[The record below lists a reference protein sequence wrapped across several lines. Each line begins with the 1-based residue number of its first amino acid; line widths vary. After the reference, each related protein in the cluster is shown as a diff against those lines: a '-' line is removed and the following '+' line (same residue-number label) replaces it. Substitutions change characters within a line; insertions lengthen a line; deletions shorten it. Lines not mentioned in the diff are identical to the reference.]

1 MADELGEGIF
11 VTFYRDSP
19 NHSLASKS
27 DASFRTMKSIDNE
40 GFVTVPFPNDED
52 IVYILCFKPTIE
64 SNLIPFYVGESRRG
78 TRRIGDYLTCGP
90 Y

>member
-1 MADELGEGIF
+1 M
-11 VTFYRDSP
+11 TFYRDPP